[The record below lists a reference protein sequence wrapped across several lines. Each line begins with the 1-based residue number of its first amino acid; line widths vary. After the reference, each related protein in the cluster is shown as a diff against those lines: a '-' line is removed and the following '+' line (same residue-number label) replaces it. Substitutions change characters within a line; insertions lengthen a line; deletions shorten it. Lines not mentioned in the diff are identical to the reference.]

1 MRGAYIFI
9 FSLTLT
15 FSTMSVAQD
24 TLDLQNHQLEIDTV
38 VIYKDPLV
46 LRKTVYVKV
55 KRKEKE
61 SWLEVNV
68 SPFYT
73 INRYEACPGWE
84 SYLENLE
91 NTTSSSP
98 GYSLSANYIFF
109 YNDFLAS
116 IGIGYT
122 SFKESF
128 TFTSSTQGFSLK
140 NSFNYLNIPISLGYR
155 VMNKTNYQAIV
166 SGGIV
171 AGKLLSVKGKTI
183 SEEENS
189 VVKEI
194 KEVRN
199 YKSTNFEALIKC
211 KILYLLSNTFYIGA
225 EPYCRAD
232 LNTITE
238 NLEPFVHNRIN
249 IGMNASLIFV
259 LR

>member
-1 MRGAYIFI
+1 MKAAYSLLFFI
-9 FSLTLT
+9 ALTSSLV
-15 FSTMSVAQD
+15 SSAQD
-24 TLDLQNHQLEIDTV
+24 TLDLKNPHQEIDTV

-61 SWLEVNV
+61 SWLEFNA
-68 SPFYT
+68 SSFYT
-73 INRYEACPGWE
+73 INTYKACPGWE
-84 SYLENLE
+84 PYLENLK

-109 YNDFLAS
+109 YNDFSAS

-122 SFKESF
+122 SYRESF
-128 TFTSSTQGFSLK
+128 IFTSSTQGFSLK
-140 NSFNYLNIPISLGYR
+140 NSFNYLSIPISLGYR
-155 VMNKTNYQAIV
+155 FINRNKYQALV
-166 SGGIV
+166 SGGIIG
-171 AGKLLSVKGKTI
+171 GKLVSVKGKTI

-211 KILYLLSNTFYIGA
+211 KILYLLSNTFYLGA